1 MKNILITGG
10 AGYIGSHIAHD
21 LIEAGFSVTIFDN
34 LSTGSLE
41 NVHPDSLLINGDI
54 RNTNDLAKLNEKQFD
69 VIFHFAAWKA
79 AGESMVSP
87 SKYAQNNISGTL
99 QLLRFCEEQGINKFI
114 FSSSAAVYGNPHY
127 IPIDEVHPKNPEN
140 YYGYT
145 KLAIEENLKWFSK
158 LKGIKYAALRY
169 FNATG
174 YDIKKRIKAKE
185 INPANLS
192 PIIMETAAGIRAKM
206 LVFGNDYS
214 TPDGTCIRDYIH
226 VNDLASAHIL
236 AMQYLFDTNSDL
248 TVNLGTNSG
257 ASVLEMIHAASEV
270 IGQEINYEIVGRREG
285 DPDNLIASSKL
296 ANSLLNWKPVH
307 SDIKNIFESM
317 KYIYGIGE

>member
-10 AGYIGSHIAHD
+10 AGYIGSHVAHD
-21 LIEAGFSVTIFDN
+21 LIEAGNSVTVFDN

-41 NVHPDSLLINGDI
+41 NVHPKSLLIKGDI
-54 RNTNDLAKLNEKQFD
+54 RNINDLSKLNAKQFD

-114 FSSSAAVYGNPHY
+114 FSSSAAVYGNPQY
-127 IPIDEVHPKNPEN
+127 IPIDEHHPKNPEN

-174 YDIKKRIKAKE
+174 YDVKKRIKAKE

-226 VNDLASAHIL
+226 VNDLAVAHIL

-257 ASVLEMIHAASEV
+257 ASVLEMINAASEV
-270 IGQEINYEIVGRREG
+270 IGREINYEIVGRREG
-285 DPDNLIASSKL
+285 DPANLIASADL
-296 ANSLLNWKPVH
+296 ANSLLNWVPVY

-317 KYIYGIGE
+317 KYIYGINV